1 LLGEDTEAVLRDL
14 LHYSPAQ
21 IATLRAEGA
30 I

>member
-1 LLGEDTEAVLRDL
+1 LGENTEAVLRDL
-14 LHYSPAQ
+14 LQYTPSR